1 MHTQPCNPRKTSKN
15 LEISGALCHIQGT
28 DMFYQAN
35 YYALH
40 LNYKMIYKV
49 LDNGY
54 TEKCNVG
61 GDPFCL
67 NFTRVCVR
75 GRKHGTGKER

>member
-1 MHTQPCNPRKTSKN
+1 
-15 LEISGALCHIQGT
+15 
-28 DMFYQAN
+28 MFYQAN
-35 YYALH
+35 SYALH

-54 TEKCNVG
+54 AEKYNVG
-61 GDPFCL
+61 GDQFCL